1 MDKKS
6 RKPSRDI
13 RTKFEEVTLNK
24 GVNKLEQIKE
34 GQILEGIVTNITVF
48 GAFVDLGMHVS
59 GLIHK
64 SKIADGFKGEV
75 GEVLSINQRV
85 RAEVLSVNYEKKR
98 VELSLIL

>member
-1 MDKKS
+1 
-6 RKPSRDI
+6 
-13 RTKFEEVTLNK
+13 
-24 GVNKLEQIKE
+24 
-34 GQILEGIVTNITVF
+34 
-48 GAFVDLGMHVS
+48 MHVS

-98 VELSLIL
+98 VELRLIL